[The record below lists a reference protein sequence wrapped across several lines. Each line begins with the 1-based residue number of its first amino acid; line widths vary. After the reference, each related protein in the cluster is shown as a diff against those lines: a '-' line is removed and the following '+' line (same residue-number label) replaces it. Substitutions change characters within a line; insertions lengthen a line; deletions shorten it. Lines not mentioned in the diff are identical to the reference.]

1 VVEVQ
6 RQMEGV
12 VAEEEE
18 EMVEEEV
25 EVEEEGEADACGVY
39 SLQTIFHAPSLRA
52 PFAVKRILSSTAFWF
67 EGRNKTIILM
77 KLKTFWG
84 VRGANVLNVFK

>member
-1 VVEVQ
+1 
-6 RQMEGV
+6 MEGV

-25 EVEEEGEADACGVY
+25 VEEVEVEEEEEGEADACGVY

-52 PFAVKRILSSTAFWF
+52 PFAVKRMLSSTALWF
-67 EGRNKTIILM
+67 EGRNKTII
-77 KLKTFWG
+77 F
-84 VRGANVLNVFK
+84 FP

>member
-1 VVEVQ
+1 
-6 RQMEGV
+6 MEGV

-25 EVEEEGEADACGVY
+25 EEGEADACGVY

-52 PFAVKRILSSTAFWF
+52 PFAVKRMLSSTALWF
-67 EGRNKTIILM
+67 EGRNKTII
-77 KLKTFWG
+77 F
-84 VRGANVLNVFK
+84 FP

>member
-1 VVEVQ
+1 
-6 RQMEGV
+6 MEGV

-77 KLKTFWG
+77 KLKTF
-84 VRGANVLNVFK
+84 